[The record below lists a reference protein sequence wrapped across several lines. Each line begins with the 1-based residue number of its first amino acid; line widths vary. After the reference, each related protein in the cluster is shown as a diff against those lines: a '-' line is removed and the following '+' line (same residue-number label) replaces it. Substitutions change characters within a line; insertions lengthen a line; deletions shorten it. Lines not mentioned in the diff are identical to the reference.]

1 MYILTNFNDYLSFD
15 IFYEQ
20 RKTIFMISLL
30 KSCDKQRTS
39 KYIPITF
46 LCAIAKVF
54 GKACGDAEGI
64 LIHME
69 LGTGQYYVL

>member
-1 MYILTNFNDYLSFD
+1 
-15 IFYEQ
+15 
-20 RKTIFMISLL
+20 MISLL

-39 KYIPITF
+39 IYIPIAF